1 MLLNVKLETVPAL
14 LASATADLIPVNAID
29 QLSGCPFPDSVP
41 ATPKKQ
47 NPQKKCCLHKQ
58 GRRKESGYQCGD
70 FPKLARTFCCPIIQD
85 FSHPLS

>member
-41 ATPKKQ
+41 TTPKK
-47 NPQKKCCLHKQ
+47 
-58 GRRKESGYQCGD
+58 
-70 FPKLARTFCCPIIQD
+70 
-85 FSHPLS
+85 